1 MPEKAVSS
9 VSTSSLE
16 VDDNDIFE
24 TQFFSH
30 STVAP
35 FRTENIPIFV
45 KTFGSKTNEIVFKK
59 NNSVF
64 KNWLDLDTIKKQEE
78 STKHDFEYWKL
89 EKFCKDE
96 YDQQKTREI
105 IAQNFDTLKILQ
117 LYFASRSSFPYINNY
132 EFGQFVL
139 KFNLTE
145 TNETVSYISATSQ
158 SKI

>member
-1 MPEKAVSS
+1 MVPEKALSS
-9 VSTSSLE
+9 ASTSSLE

-64 KNWLDLDTIKKQEE
+64 KNWVDLDTIKK
-78 STKHDFEYWKL
+78 
-89 EKFCKDE
+89 
-96 YDQQKTREI
+96 
-105 IAQNFDTLKILQ
+105 
-117 LYFASRSSFPYINNY
+117 
-132 EFGQFVL
+132 
-139 KFNLTE
+139 
-145 TNETVSYISATSQ
+145 
-158 SKI
+158 